1 MINSMGQLRKKNLI
15 YVLALILAVL
25 QLIFYKDNPQI
36 KSLTKPTNI
45 PTPNTTVAPYEKQ
58 KVKVLR
64 VIDGDTIEIEGNIK
78 LRYIG
83 INTPE
88 LHDPKRPI
96 ECFGQVASDE
106 NKKLVEG
113 KEIFIQRD
121 VSETDKYKRLLRYVW
136 VGDPS
141 ASSGQVIFVNDY
153 LVRQGFAQVST
164 FPPDVKY
171 IPQFLEAQTEAQE
184 NVRGLWKDCPLSIG
198 NSKKRQ

>member
-1 MINSMGQLRKKNLI
+1 MNQLIKKQTI
-15 YVLALILAVL
+15 YALAIILAIL
-25 QLIFYKDNPQI
+25 QLIFYKDNLLP
-36 KSLTKPTNI
+36 KATSNPTGI
-45 PTPNTTVAPYEKQ
+45 PTSTITVAPYEKQ

-88 LHDPKRPI
+88 LHDPKKPV

-113 KEIFIQRD
+113 KEIYIQRD

-141 ASSGQVIFVNDY
+141 TSSGQVIFVNDY

-171 IPQFLEAQTEAQE
+171 IPQFLAAQTEAQ
-184 NVRGLWKDCPLSIG
+184 NNDRGLWKDCPLSIG

>member
-1 MINSMGQLRKKNLI
+1 MNSMGRLRKKSLI
-15 YVLALILAVL
+15 YVLALILAIL
-25 QLIFYKDNPQI
+25 QLIFYKDNPLP
-36 KSLTKPTNI
+36 KSLTNPTNT
-45 PTPNTTVAPYEKQ
+45 PTPNITVAPYEKQ

-88 LHDPKRPI
+88 LHDPKRPV
-96 ECFGQVASDE
+96 ECFGQIPSDE

-113 KEIFIQRD
+113 KEIYIQRD
-121 VSETDKYKRLLRYVW
+121 ISETDKYKRLLRYVW
-136 VGDPS
+136 VGDL
-141 ASSGQVIFVNDY
+141 FVNDY
-153 LVRQGFAQVST
+153 LIRQGFAQVST

-171 IPQFLEAQTEAQE
+171 IPQFLTAQTEAQN

-198 NSKKRQ
+198 DSKKRQ

>member
-1 MINSMGQLRKKNLI
+1 MGRLRKKTFI
-15 YVLALILAVL
+15 YILALILAVL
-25 QLIFYKDNPQI
+25 QLVFYKDNPLPKI
-36 KSLTKPTNI
+36 ISNPTAT
-45 PTPNTTVAPYEKQ
+45 PTPVTTVAPYEKQ
-58 KVKVLR
+58 KVRVVR

-88 LHDPKRPI
+88 LHDPKRPV

-121 VSETDKYKRLLRYVW
+121 VSETDRYKRLLRYVW
-136 VGDPS
+136 VGD
-141 ASSGQVIFVNDY
+141 IFVNDY

-171 IPQFLEAQTEAQE
+171 IPQFLAAQTEAQE
-184 NVRGLWKDCPLSIG
+184 NVRGLWKECPLSVG
-198 NSKKRQ
+198 NSKKGQ